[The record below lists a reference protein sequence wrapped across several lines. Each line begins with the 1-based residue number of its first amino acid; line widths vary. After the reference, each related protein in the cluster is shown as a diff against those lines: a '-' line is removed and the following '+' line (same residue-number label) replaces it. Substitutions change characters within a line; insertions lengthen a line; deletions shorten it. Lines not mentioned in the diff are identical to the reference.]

1 LESIYPK
8 NNRKARKKTRLGVHM
23 PDPQDST
30 IVLTPAVLVAE
41 KDIDLRCLANWKK
54 GNSVLIIDFL
64 LSLW

>member
-1 LESIYPK
+1 
-8 NNRKARKKTRLGVHM
+8 M
-23 PDPQDST
+23 PDPQGST

>member
-1 LESIYPK
+1 
-8 NNRKARKKTRLGVHM
+8 M
-23 PDPQDST
+23 PDPQGST
-30 IVLTPAVLVAE
+30 IVLTPVVLVTE